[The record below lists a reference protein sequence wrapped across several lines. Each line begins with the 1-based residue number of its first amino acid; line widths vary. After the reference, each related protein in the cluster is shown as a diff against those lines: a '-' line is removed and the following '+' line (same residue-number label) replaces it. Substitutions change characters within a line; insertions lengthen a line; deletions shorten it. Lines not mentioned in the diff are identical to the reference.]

1 MYSLFATKLDQVRD
15 RPCAC
20 FNLRGHCWGHLN
32 RTVNLA
38 EVVIRKVEVDCSL
51 KIFQLL
57 AKFVCQA
64 REAAPQF
71 QRVNS
76 GGFAN

>member
-1 MYSLFATKLDQVRD
+1 
-15 RPCAC
+15 
-20 FNLRGHCWGHLN
+20 
-32 RTVNLA
+32 VNLA